1 MQTLKKC
8 PRGVRKSY
16 RHGNAPGDPAVLQFF
31 LGGTNNG
38 RASVVYAAFGNF
50 GKRERVLRLC

>member
-16 RHGNAPGDPAVLQFF
+16 RHGNAPGDPDVLQFF

-50 GKRERVLRLC
+50 GKRERGC